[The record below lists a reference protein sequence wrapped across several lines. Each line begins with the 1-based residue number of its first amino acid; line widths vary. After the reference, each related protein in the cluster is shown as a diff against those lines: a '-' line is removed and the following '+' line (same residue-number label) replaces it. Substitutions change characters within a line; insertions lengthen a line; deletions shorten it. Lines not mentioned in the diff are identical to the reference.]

1 MAEKI
6 EMDDLFGKVCWW
18 EPIWWKVENF
28 FRNWIYPACNLKNFL
43 FRRYDLVRL
52 RGIKRSQ
59 YSDVAERMFEANM
72 ELLAFFVEREKP
84 EEHICWYQNENGN
97 DVGHRYGECE
107 LFPPLYPEYRGRFVM
122 DIIKEVY
129 HWWKEDYPRLCEEQA
144 YLLSFW
150 HEYVAGQMKSK
161 PAEQEGYN
169 EIFFDTSE
177 CPKTL
182 DCFDGKNIRWEILD
196 KYLDGDRNNI
206 FVKGFVNKK
215 MRLLETD
222 IELQKQKNL
231 HLCIEVRQYL
241 WT

>member
-1 MAEKI
+1 
-6 EMDDLFGKVCWW
+6 
-18 EPIWWKVENF
+18 
-28 FRNWIYPACNLKNFL
+28 
-43 FRRYDLVRL
+43 
-52 RGIKRSQ
+52 
-59 YSDVAERMFEANM
+59 
-72 ELLAFFVEREKP
+72 
-84 EEHICWYQNENGN
+84 
-97 DVGHRYGECE
+97 
-107 LFPPLYPEYRGRFVM
+107 
-122 DIIKEVY
+122 
-129 HWWKEDYPRLCEEQA
+129 
-144 YLLSFW
+144 
-150 HEYVAGQMKSK
+150 MKSK

-182 DCFDGKNIRWEILD
+182 DCFDGENIRWEILD
-196 KYLDGDRNNI
+196 NYLDGDRNNI